1 MHSKS
6 NQRALFHHN
15 WFMKSWQASRRALLV
30 SVLGLASTSVLA
42 TDEQLALS
50 QEQQNLVDLS
60 ANDNG
65 FMMDTDNADYST
77 YFNGA
82 NYLATTG
89 LGYAGMSTLGTY
101 GVFYVVD
108 FAGVIVGEALER
120 TGHADVAAY
129 FPNNNAF
136 NINIHV
142 SDDEFTDA
150 LEVACDC
157 NIDWGLYASIL
168 TDASFTMTDK
178 MFSTPTSI
186 VTAVFAP
193 QVFAE
198 DLLQDGASL
207 LLNSGYDGEL
217 RETLELIDSAYGDYN
232 HWQDHEFAEV
242 TNHNHTDL
250 FTYLYVPNPDSR
262 KLADANG
269 EYSVHVN
276 PQVLLG
282 NGYTSGNIAWANWD
296 KLTVHDNQGDYFI
309 NNNWLKFETGNN
321 LFSGWRGNTF
331 LVGNTTVYAAGAND
345 TIINSHYAE
354 GAGGKDIFDNVY
366 EAYGQNGNDYIRG
379 SFRAY
384 GGNGNDMIVEARRGE
399 GGDGNDTIMNS
410 GSGYGGEGND
420 QLFNNCGSY
429 GGPGDDYIVGKRY
442 ASFSCKLEGGDGND
456 HIKVKR
462 GDNRVSAGRGNDL
475 VEVAI
480 ENNTMLYA
488 GTEKL
493 TSSIYGNGGRD
504 SIKVTLS
511 HQADIN
517 VTRNNAGRYTFKGI
531 YIETTIGDFEDHL
544 FILDTEYKVNA
555 SPIRHDLEV
564 ISNRS
569 RRHNAH
575 FISGKGN
582 DLIRAG
588 AGDDRINGGE
598 GNDIIDGGTG
608 NDTLT
613 GGLGD
618 DLIVPGAGSDIIDGS
633 DGIDTITYAD
643 ETAGIEAIFWKKSV
657 TSLARNE
664 VDTIENV
671 EGIIATEFDDVIAMA
686 GAVNNIVS
694 AGAGDDI
701 IHTFGG
707 DDFINAGNGNNR
719 VFAGNG
725 IDTIDYSLSSSS
737 VNVDLA
743 NEQATHGQFTD
754 ELEVVENV
762 KSSRF
767 NDVITGSDVDNVFY
781 DIDGADSYH
790 GGNGNDTLDYTHSAT
805 QHGLD
810 ANLSANRVHVRDE
823 NYHIQQDRLSSIE
836 SLVGTAFEDYLTGDN
851 GDNTLNGADG
861 NDYLYG
867 REGNDTLIGGA
878 GHNTLNGGAGNDT
891 FIIDR
896 LSDNRNSNVIEDFQA
911 GDTLKLDAQALAIF
925 PTILGTVDYGVDTH
939 GDERELIFENDQLIL
954 RSENSDVVLAS
965 FSSAQNAQAVLNAI
979 EFDKLIPQDLE
990 AITFSQ
996 INGQLKQISI
1006 AEDGTTW
1013 GVSANG
1019 NIYRRDGNSWTKIAG
1034 SLDNISVGSANHVW
1048 GVSSNNKIWKFNG
1061 SGWNQVGGLLK
1072 QISVGSDG
1080 SVWGVNDACKIFKRQ
1095 NNRWVRKNGCLTQ
1108 ISVGSASHIWG
1119 VNAAEDIYRR
1129 NGSSWQNVAGKMA
1142 QVNVAADGSVWG
1154 TDNSGNVNFY
1164 YNEWLKVNDNVK
1176 YVSVGSSNQV
1186 RVINKDDRIY
1196 QANIDNGV
1204 VGTRSLI
1211 DTHSGPSHVKISLK
1225 TFDNKYVVAEG
1236 NGGGNVNAIRT
1247 AVGPWEK
1254 FTLINHDTSTCINDG
1269 DRVYIRAGNGR
1280 YFGATNPN
1288 GYLDAKGSGKN
1299 DWQRF
1304 TFKNLTDNVGCLQDG
1319 DRIALKSFHGR
1330 WVNST
1335 DNGGANAQ
1343 LVRLS
1348 FPGKFTLNFR

>member
-1 MHSKS
+1 MHLKS
-6 NQRALFHHN
+6 NHQALFNHN
-15 WFMKSWQASRRALLV
+15 WIMKSWQASRRVFLV
-30 SVLGLASTSVLA
+30 SVLGLTSTSVLA

-50 QEQQNLVDLS
+50 QAQQDLVDLS
-60 ANDNG
+60 TNDNG
-65 FMMDTDNADYST
+65 FMMDTENADYSL

-186 VTAVFAP
+186 VTAIFAP

-217 RETLELIDSAYGDYN
+217 RETLELIDTAYGDYN
-232 HWQDHEFAEV
+232 HWQDTEYAQV
-242 TNHNHTDL
+242 TNHNHSDL
-250 FTYLYVPNPDSR
+250 FTYLYVPDPNSR
-262 KLADANG
+262 KLTDANG
-269 EYSVHVN
+269 EYHAQFS
-276 PQVLLG
+276 PYLLTG
-282 NGYTSGNIAWANWD
+282 LGSTWGYTAWAGWD
-296 KLTVHDNQGDYFI
+296 KLYAYSGAGSYFI
-309 NNNWLKFETGNN
+309 NNTWVKLENSSAFNWNSDAT
-321 LFSGWRGNTF
+321 
-331 LVGNTTVYAAGAND
+331 LVGNKTVYANGGND
-345 TIINSHYAE
+345 TIINSDYAE
-354 GAGGKDIFDNVY
+354 GGGGKDIFDNVY

-384 GGNGNDMIVEARRGE
+384 GGDGNDMIVDARRGE

-420 QLFNNCGSY
+420 QLFNNCLSY
-429 GGPGDDYIVGKRY
+429 GGAGDDYIVGKRY
-442 ASFSCKLEGGDGND
+442 ASFSCELKGGDGND

-462 GDNRVSAGRGNDL
+462 GDNRVSAGSGNDL

-480 ENNTMLYA
+480 ENSTQMYA

-493 TSSIYGNGGRD
+493 TSSIYGNSGKD

-531 YIETTIGDFEDHL
+531 YIETTLGDFEDYL

-555 SPIRHDLEV
+555 SPIRHNLEV
-564 ISNRS
+564 ISNRN
-569 RRHNAH
+569 RHHNAH

-608 NDTLT
+608 NDTLI

-618 DLIVPGAGSDIIDGS
+618 DLIVPGAGIDIIDGS
-633 DGIDTITYAD
+633 NGFDTITYAD

-671 EGIIATEFDDVIAMA
+671 EGIIATNFDDVIAMA
-686 GAVNNIVS
+686 GAINNIVS

-707 DDFINAGNGNNR
+707 DDIISAGNGNNR

-767 NDVITGSDVDNVFY
+767 NDTITGSDIDNVFY

-790 GGNGNDTLDYTHSAT
+790 GGNGKDTLDYSHSAT

-836 SLVGTAFEDYLTGDN
+836 NLVGTAFEDYLTGDS
-851 GDNTLNGADG
+851 GANTLNGADG

-867 REGNDTLIGGA
+867 RDGDDILIGGA
-878 GHNTLNGGAGNDT
+878 GHNTLNGGAGNDI

-896 LSDNRNSNVIEDFQA
+896 LTDNHNSNIIEDFQA
-911 GDTLKLDAQALAIF
+911 GDKLKLDAQALEIY
-925 PTILGTVDYGVDTH
+925 PTILGTVDYGVDAQ
-939 GDERELIFENDQLIL
+939 GDERQLIFENGQLIL
-954 RSENSDVVLAS
+954 RSENSDIVLAS
-965 FSSAQNAQAVLNAI
+965 FGTTQNAQTVLNAI

-990 AITFSQ
+990 TITFSQ

-1019 NIYRRDGNSWTKIAG
+1019 NIYRRDANSWTKIAG
-1034 SLDNISVGSANHVW
+1034 ALDNVSVGSANHIW
-1048 GVSSNNKIWKFNG
+1048 GVSSDNKIWKFNG
-1061 SGWNQVGGLLK
+1061 SGWNQIGGSLT

-1080 SVWGVNDACKIFKRQ
+1080 SVWGVNSACKIYKRQ
-1095 NNRWVRKNGCLTQ
+1095 NNRWIRINGCLTQ
-1108 ISVGSASHIWG
+1108 ISVGSASQIWG
-1119 VNAAEDIYRR
+1119 LNASGSIYQR
-1129 NGSSWQNVAGKMA
+1129 NGNGWRHIAGTMA
-1142 QVNVAADGSVWG
+1142 QVDVAADGSVWAS
-1154 TDNSGNVNFY
+1154 DSSGNVNFY

-1176 YVSVGSSNQV
+1176 YVSVGSGNQV

-1204 VGTRSLI
+1204 VGIRSLI
-1211 DTHSGPSHVKISLK
+1211 DTHSGPSQVKISLK

-1236 NGGGNVNAIRT
+1236 NGGGDVNANRT

-1254 FTLINHDTSTCINDG
+1254 FTLVNHDTSTCINDG
-1269 DRVYIRAGNGR
+1269 DQVYLRTGSGHYFRAT
-1280 YFGATNPN
+1280 YPN
-1288 GYLDAKGSGKN
+1288 GYLDARAGAKN
-1299 DWQRF
+1299 AWERF
-1304 TFKNLTDNVGCLQDG
+1304 TFKNLTDNVGCLEDG
-1319 DRIALKSFHGR
+1319 DRIALKSSHGG
-1330 WVNST
+1330 WINAG
-1335 DNGGANAQ
+1335 NGDANAQ
-1343 LVRLS
+1343 LAKLS